1 MRLTPKQTKAFR
13 IATSGSYQFVLFG
26 GAIRGG
32 KSWWLLLTFIYL
44 CSKFPKSR
52 WVIIRK
58 TLPVLKQ
65 NTFPTFQQI
74 VDKGLAPHIQHW
86 NHETHTV
93 TFRNESQLIFMAES
107 FDTDKD
113 FDRFKGL
120 EINGA
125 GVDEINETQE
135 RLLYKLFERAGS
147 WMHAIG
153 QPPIVVLATCNP
165 SQNWVKE
172 RVYDP
177 YTEGTLPET
186 WAYIPSKIT
195 DNPHIPQS
203 YLQSLR
209 DNLPTFEYQRFVD
222 GDWEVTEK
230 AENPFLLEYDP
241 NKHEAD
247 VVYDPK
253 IPILISFDFNLQPF
267 CATIWQYHIDRTNT
281 HHFYCVDELSVADGS
296 IPKMID
302 VISNRY
308 GAALSSCYITGD
320 AMGNRGDMSQRDNA
334 NYYEQIRRGLDLRIS
349 QIHVPK
355 ANPTH
360 ANSRAQCNY
369 VLRNFPD
376 FKIGKDCPITRR
388 DFRSVE
394 CDATGS
400 ILKKNRKVI
409 TQQADMLDTGR
420 YAIDTYLGKWY
431 EHHLKK
437 HGLTKRM

>member
-1 MRLTPKQTKAFR
+1 
-13 IATSGSYQFVLFG
+13 
-26 GAIRGG
+26 
-32 KSWWLLLTFIYL
+32 
-44 CSKFPKSR
+44 
-52 WVIIRK
+52 
-58 TLPVLKQ
+58 
-65 NTFPTFQQI
+65 
-74 VDKGLAPHIQHW
+74 
-86 NHETHTV
+86 
-93 TFRNESQLIFMAES
+93 MAES

-135 RLLYKLFERAGS
+135 KLLSKLFERAGS
-147 WMHAIG
+147 WLHAEG
-153 QPPIVVLATCNP
+153 KPPIIVLATCNP
-165 SQNWVKE
+165 SQNWVKTT
-172 RVYDP
+172 VYDKWV
-177 YTEGTLPET
+177 EGTLPET

-195 DNPHIPQS
+195 DNPHVPES

-209 DNLPTFEYQRFVD
+209 DNLPDYEYQRFVD
-222 GDWEVTEK
+222 GDWEVSEK

-241 NKHEAD
+241 KKHESND
-247 VVYDPK
+247 VVYDPR

-267 CATIWQYHIDRTNT
+267 CATIWQYEIDRQGQ
-281 HHFYCVDELSVADGS
+281 HHFYCVDELSVSDGS

-302 VISNRY
+302 VIQARY
-308 GAALSSCYITGD
+308 GHALSSCYITGD

-376 FKIGKDCPITRR
+376 LKIGKDCQITRR
-388 DFRSVE
+388 DCKSVE

-409 TQQADMLDTGR
+409 TQQADMLDTVR
-420 YAIDTYLGKWY
+420 YAIDTYLGRWY
-431 EHHLKK
+431 EQHLKQ
-437 HGLTKRM
+437 HGLTKRL